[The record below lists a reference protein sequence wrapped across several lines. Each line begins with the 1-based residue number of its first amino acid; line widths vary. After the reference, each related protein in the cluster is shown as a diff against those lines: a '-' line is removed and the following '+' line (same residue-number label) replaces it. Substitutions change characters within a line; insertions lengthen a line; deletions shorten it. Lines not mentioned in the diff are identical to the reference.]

1 MNTRFAL
8 ASALGIVALAAPA
21 TAYAPA
27 ISVVASQFT
36 VDIVGFVPVICRA
49 TVDATT
55 VSPSAGT
62 VQLGSLKEFC
72 NSPNGY
78 RVHADYSPGLAQA
91 KLVVGGRQVPLRK
104 AGTSVVSFSN
114 RAGIE
119 ANPVSLE
126 LPKGVNGGSI
136 SFRIEPL

>member
-8 ASALGIVALAAPA
+8 ASALGVVALAAPA

-27 ISVVASQFT
+27 VSIAASQFT

-49 TVDATT
+49 TVDATA
-55 VSPSAGT
+55 VSPGEGT
-62 VQLGSLKEFC
+62 VQLGSLQEFC

-78 RVHADYSPGLAQA
+78 VVHADYSPALSQA
-91 KLVVGGRQVPLRK
+91 KLLVDGQEVGLRK
-104 AGTSVVSFSN
+104 AGSSVISRSN
-114 RAGIE
+114 RAAIRKQPI
-119 ANPVSLE
+119 AIK

>member
-8 ASALGIVALAAPA
+8 ASALGVVALAAPA

-104 AGTSVVSFSN
+104 AGTSVVAQSN

-119 ANPVSLE
+119 SNPISLE

>member
-1 MNTRFAL
+1 MNMRFAL
-8 ASALGIVALAAPA
+8 ASALGVVALAAPA

-27 ISVVASQFT
+27 VSIAASQFT

-49 TVDATT
+49 TVDATS

-91 KLVVGGRQVPLRK
+91 KLLVGGRQVPLRK
-104 AGTSVVSFSN
+104 AGTSVVSASS

-119 ANPVSLE
+119 ANPISLE

>member
-21 TAYAPA
+21 TAFAPA
-27 ISVVASQFT
+27 LTVAASQFT

-49 TVDATT
+49 SVDAT
-55 VSPSAGT
+55 VVAPSAGT

-78 RVHADYSPGLAQA
+78 MVHADYSPQLAQA
-91 KLVVGGRQVPLRK
+91 KLVVGGRQVPLQE
-104 AGTSVVSFSN
+104 AGTSVVSQSD
-114 RAGIE
+114 RAAIE
-119 ANPVSLE
+119 ANPISLE
-126 LPKGVNGGSI
+126 LPEGVNGGTI

>member
-1 MNTRFAL
+1 MSLRLAL
-8 ASALGIVALAAPA
+8 ASAVGVVALAAPA
-21 TAYAPA
+21 TAFAPGITLA
-27 ISVVASQFT
+27 ASQFT

-49 TVDATT
+49 SVDATV

-78 RVHADYSPGLAQA
+78 KVHADYSPGLAQA
-91 KLVVGGRQVPLRK
+91 KLIVGGRQVPLRK
-104 AGTSVVSFSN
+104 AGTSVVSQSN

-119 ANPVSLE
+119 SNAISLQ
-126 LPKGVNGGSI
+126 LPKGINGGSI
-136 SFRIEPL
+136 SFRVEPL